1 MEVLAPCLDGKLYV
15 WNHDGSNYGT
25 LGNGAILV
33 TGGEMRTA
41 PALANLDADPQLEI
55 VVGSH
60 DGRSYAINHD
70 GSTFR
75 AGQSNGIFV
84 PHTGAGGA
92 GQITGGA
99 IIVDIDNDGS
109 FEIFYGR
116 DNIFYGFRSNGTTIV
131 GLPIPT
137 SERIFASAAAGDL
150 DGDGDVDVAFA
161 SFDQTVNV
169 LDFSGAANS
178 TTLAWPMLGRNQYHT
193 SVWGEPGP
201 YQTDVNPVAGPRLEF
216 ALAQNMPNPFGKG
229 TSIEYVVPEPALVS
243 LQVFDVNGRLIR
255 TLVRGAVERGSHRI
269 QWDGRDSQGSVLSSG
284 VYFYRLENGDKTI
297 TKKSVLLR

>member
-1 MEVLAPCLDGKLYV
+1 
-15 WNHDGSNYGT
+15 
-25 LGNGAILV
+25 
-33 TGGEMRTA
+33 
-41 PALANLDADPQLEI
+41 
-55 VVGSH
+55 
-60 DGRSYAINHD
+60 
-70 GSTFR
+70 
-75 AGQSNGIFV
+75 
-84 PHTGAGGA
+84 
-92 GQITGGA
+92 
-99 IIVDIDNDGS
+99 
-109 FEIFYGR
+109 
-116 DNIFYGFRSNGTTIV
+116 
-131 GLPIPT
+131 
-137 SERIFASAAAGDL
+137 
-150 DGDGDVDVAFA
+150 VAFA

-255 TLVRGAVERGSHRI
+255 TLVNGAVERGSHRI